1 MKATTANLTSLPAKE
16 QAKRVCLEIGKK
28 SLDETMQKARSR
40 LEKFDIFIL
49 KSHQIDFSSM
59 LVLSLG
65 IVLQLANSKFQ
76 N

>member
-49 KSHQIDFSSM
+49 KSHQIDFSSIIDGDEN
-59 LVLSLG
+59 LKTNFLG
-65 IVLQLANSKFQ
+65 E
-76 N
+76 